1 MRFAHSSRLSKFT
14 LLACVTAG
22 LVAGGCNGYEHGF
35 LAPADAGRFKNEPLL
50 KPIITTLDTGFEEPN
65 DLFAQA
71 TDVQPDDL
79 VASQQDYTIGKNDL
93 LSVSITDL
101 MGPGVETVKQVRVS
115 ESGKIS
121 LPLVGQVH
129 AEGLTE
135 AQMETEIQR
144 VYREANLIPNAT
156 VSVQVSQ
163 ALARIF
169 SILGTVQR
177 PGQYQITQVDF
188 RILDALVSAGDITSQ
203 GVDDIY
209 VIRRKDLA
217 NGPKAAESTT
227 PNKAPA
233 SRDVLQPRS
242 EATGVNQP
250 VLLATDKPAV
260 ENNGEGHYIT
270 VDGKQVLV
278 GNQGA
283 TAEPAAAPA
292 APAPAAAP
300 AVAAPA
306 ASPAATTQGFEFQ
319 NPMSADNTRLIKV
332 PVTQLKNGDLR
343 YNIVIRPQ
351 DMIIVPQPTTGEYYM
366 DGHVNRTGVYNL
378 TARKITLQQ
387 AVAAAGGYDQL
398 ALPMRTEIIRRIGDD
413 KQVYAMVDLDKI
425 ACGLQPDIYLKP
437 NDVVRVG
444 TDVIAPFVSAFRN
457 AFRFTYGFGFLYDR
471 NFAPQQKIAELVDL
485 RGLPFAAL
493 I

>member
-1 MRFAHSSRLSKFT
+1 M
-14 LLACVTAG
+14 LACVAAG
-22 LVAGGCNGYEHGF
+22 LVVGGCNGYEHGF
-35 LAPADAGRFKNEPLL
+35 LAPADAGRFKTEPLL
-50 KPIITTLDTGFEEPN
+50 KPIITTLDTGYEEPN
-65 DLFAQA
+65 DQFAQA

-169 SILGTVQR
+169 SIRGQVAR
-177 PGQYQITQVDF
+177 PGQYQITQPDF

-203 GVDDIY
+203 GIDDIY

-217 NGPKAAESTT
+217 NGPQAPDSAT
-227 PNKAPA
+227 PKKAPA
-233 SRDVLQPRS
+233 SRDILQPRS
-242 EATGVNQP
+242 QATGVNQP

-283 TAEPAAAPA
+283 TAEPPPAAANT

-300 AVAAPA
+300 VAAPVAAPA
-306 ASPAATTQGFEFQ
+306 GATTQSFEFQ
-319 NPMSADNTRLIKV
+319 NPMSADNTRLIRV
-332 PVTQLKNGDLR
+332 PVEKLTNGDLR
-343 YNIVIRPQ
+343 YNIVIKPQ
-351 DMIIVPQPTTGEYYM
+351 DMIMVPNPVTGEYYM

-398 ALPMRTEIIRRIGDD
+398 ALPKRTEIIRRIGDD

-425 ACGLQPDIYLKP
+425 ATGLQPDIYLKP

-471 NFAPQQKIAELVDL
+471 NFAPEQKQQN
-485 RGLPFAAL
+485 
-493 I
+493 